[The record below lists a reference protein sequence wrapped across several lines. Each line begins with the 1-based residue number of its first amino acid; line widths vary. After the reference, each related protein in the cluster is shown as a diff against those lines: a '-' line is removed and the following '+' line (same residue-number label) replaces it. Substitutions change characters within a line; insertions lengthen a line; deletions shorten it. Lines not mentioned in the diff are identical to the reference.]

1 MADIVA
7 MTIEEAKSY
16 LKIDGTDEDND
27 IPALIENSQIYIDM
41 MVGENYKVDPKA
53 VKLAVLLQQKLM
65 TDMHDNR
72 STEVPG
78 NTKTDR
84 IVVSIL
90 DKLGNYE
97 EVSV

>member
-1 MADIVA
+1 MAA
-7 MTIEEAKSY
+7 MTIDEAKSY
-16 LKIDGTDEDND
+16 LKIDGDDEDND
-27 IPALIENSQIYIDM
+27 VTALIENSQLYIDM
-41 MVGENYKVDPKA
+41 MVGENYKIDPKA

-72 STEVPG
+72 STEVAG
-78 NTKTDR
+78 NTKADR

-97 EVSV
+97 EVIV